1 MEPVEEVAPT
11 LPVEMDWE
19 QDRDPDEVD
28 SSDSGGNE
36 MEEDEPPRQLHR
48 SYAGKAP
55 STKRSRADLAWS
67 DHAAPETQ
75 DFDLSI
81 LLAGLPLLEQKKLC
95 QSYATYLGA
104 KLRATKK

>member
-1 MEPVEEVAPT
+1 MDREEVTPT
-11 LPVEMDWE
+11 LPVEMEWDGP
-19 QDRDPDEVD
+19 DVDPDEEGHS
-28 SSDSGGNE
+28 SSDQE
-36 MEEDEPPRQLHR
+36 LEDAPPRELHR

-75 DFDLSI
+75 DFDLSV